1 MREKNQQPSF
11 VEWFRHSTPYIRAF
25 RSKTFVITF
34 GGEMLADTQFPKLIH
49 DLVLLNSLGIRL
61 VLVHGA
67 RAQINKLLK
76 QRAIKTDYV
85 EGIRITSDAALEC
98 LKHAT
103 GSVRVEIEALLS
115 MGISDMPLH
124 KLATRVVSGNFV
136 TAQPL
141 GIREGIDFCHSGEI
155 RRIDTESIRD
165 HLKNESIVLIS
176 PMGYSPTGEVF
187 NLTAETIAT
196 EVARQLEADKLI
208 FIADESL
215 TPGKSGKKSAIVH
228 ELTQADAEAMLSAK
242 KKLKSGTRQLLEHA
256 LKASISGV
264 NRVHIIDRHIDGGL
278 LLELFTRDG
287 VGSMLTAHSYENIRK
302 ASIDDIGGI
311 LDLIRPL
318 EEQGQLVRRSRE
330 VLETE
335 IQHFTVIERDGL
347 IIACAAFYPYVK
359 EQIAELACLAVHI
372 DYQKE
377 SRGNTLFDYLLKQTK
392 QLGIER
398 MFVLT
403 TRTAHWFRERGFKAA
418 KLEDLPVKKRSL
430 YNYQRQSKV
439 YIKDLT

>member
-1 MREKNQQPSF
+1 MREKDQQPSF

-25 RSKTFVITF
+25 RGRTFVITF
-34 GGEMLADTQFPKLIH
+34 GGEMLTDAQFPNLVH

-67 RAQINKLLK
+67 RPQITKLLK
-76 QRAIKTDYV
+76 QRDIKTEYV
-85 EGIRITSDAALEC
+85 DGIRITNDAALEC
-98 LKHAT
+98 LKQAA

-115 MGISDMPLH
+115 MGISDMPLD
-124 KLATRVVSGNFV
+124 KLPTRVVSGNFV
-136 TAQPL
+136 TAKPL
-141 GIREGIDFCHSGEI
+141 GVRDGIDFCHSGEI
-155 RRIDTESIRD
+155 RRIDTDSIRW
-165 HLKNESIVLIS
+165 HLEDENIVLLS

-187 NLTAETIAT
+187 NLTAETVAT
-196 EVARQLEADKLI
+196 EAARQLEADKLI
-208 FIADESL
+208 FMADESL
-215 TPGKSGKKSAIVH
+215 TAGKKSAVMH
-228 ELTQADAEAMLSAK
+228 ELTQDDAEELLRSK
-242 KKLKSGTRQLLEHA
+242 KKFKASTRLLLSHA
-256 LKASISGV
+256 LKASVSGV
-264 NRVHIIDRHIDGGL
+264 KRVHIIDRDIDGGL

-287 VGSMLTAHSYENIRK
+287 VGSMLTANAYETIRE

-347 IIACAAFYPYVK
+347 IVACAAFYPYVN
-359 EQIAELACLAVHI
+359 EQLAELACLAVHEN
-372 DYQKE
+372 YQGE
-377 SRGNTLFDYLLKQTK
+377 GRGNTIFDYIIKQTR
-392 QLGIER
+392 QLGIEK

-403 TRTAHWFRERGFKAA
+403 TQTAHWFRERCFKPA
-418 KLEDLPVKKRSL
+418 KLEQLPIKKRSL

-439 YIKDLT
+439 YLKDLN

>member
-1 MREKNQQPSF
+1 MREKDQQPSF

-25 RSKTFVITF
+25 RGRTFVITF
-34 GGEMLADTQFPKLIH
+34 GGEMLTDAQFPNLVH

-67 RAQINKLLK
+67 RPQITKLLK
-76 QRAIKTDYV
+76 QRDIKTEYV
-85 EGIRITSDAALEC
+85 DGIRVTNDAALEC
-98 LKHAT
+98 LKQAA

-115 MGISDMPLH
+115 MGISDMPLD
-124 KLATRVVSGNFV
+124 KLPTRVVSGNFV
-136 TAQPL
+136 TAKPL
-141 GIREGIDFCHSGEI
+141 GVRDGIDFCHSGEI
-155 RRIDTESIRD
+155 RRIDTDSIRW
-165 HLKNESIVLIS
+165 HLEDENIVLLS

-187 NLTAETIAT
+187 NLTAETVAT
-196 EVARQLEADKLI
+196 EAARQLEADKLI
-208 FIADESL
+208 FMADESL
-215 TPGKSGKKSAIVH
+215 TAGKKSAVMH
-228 ELTQADAEAMLSAK
+228 ELTQDDAEELLRSK
-242 KKLKSGTRQLLEHA
+242 KKFKASTRLLLSHA
-256 LKASISGV
+256 LKASVSGV
-264 NRVHIIDRHIDGGL
+264 KRVHIIDRDIDGGL

-287 VGSMLTAHSYENIRK
+287 VGSMLTANAYETIRE

-347 IIACAAFYPYVK
+347 IVACAAFYPYVSDHL
-359 EQIAELACLAVHI
+359 AELACLAVHEN
-372 DYQKE
+372 YQGE
-377 SRGNTLFDYLLKQTK
+377 GRGNTIFDYIIKQTR
-392 QLGIER
+392 QLGIEK

-403 TRTAHWFRERGFKAA
+403 TQTAHWFRERGFKPA
-418 KLEDLPVKKRSL
+418 KLEQLPIKKRSL

-439 YIKDLT
+439 YLKDLN